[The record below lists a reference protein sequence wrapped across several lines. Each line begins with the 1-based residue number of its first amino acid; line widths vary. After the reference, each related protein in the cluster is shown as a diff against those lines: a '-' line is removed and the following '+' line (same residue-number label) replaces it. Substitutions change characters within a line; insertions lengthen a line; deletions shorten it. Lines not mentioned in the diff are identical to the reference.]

1 MQAIL
6 RPSRRV
12 TYEYCHARLARY
24 PPNLPPMRIRD
35 LRYCLALLFLHPL
48 CAEET
53 LLASKA
59 PPRFGA
65 EDLGHVVLLRDKGPV
80 APGRFRLP
88 PGGEELGMQ
97 PTTSTPYDRYFN
109 SVREVIKSLEPQRP
123 SPATVAHLMKIG
135 YSYQYFTR
143 DPYRP
148 DPPPLTEAQ
157 RAGDC
162 KSKALWLY
170 NGLSDPGALLTIG
183 KTEKNSKTSHAWV
196 YWRYEGRWWIL
207 DCTDQG
213 DMMPADKVAPDRYVP
228 YYSFGKYGSYRHPA
242 AQVATPPKSS
252 TTTAAV
258 GASDRAR

>member
-1 MQAIL
+1 MRGSHAIL
-6 RPSRRV
+6 
-12 TYEYCHARLARY
+12 
-24 PPNLPPMRIRD
+24 PNLPPMRIRD

-59 PPRFGA
+59 PARFGA
-65 EDLGHVVLLRDKGPV
+65 ADLGHVVLP
-80 APGRFRLP
+80 LP
-88 PGGEELGMQ
+88 PGGAELGIL
-97 PTTSTPYDRYFN
+97 PATSTPYDLYFN
-109 SVREVIKSLEPQRP
+109 SVREVIKGLEPQKQ
-123 SPATVAHLMKIG
+123 SMANVAHLMKVG
-135 YSYQYFTR
+135 YSFQYFTR

-170 NGLSDPGALLTIG
+170 NGLADSGALLTIG
-183 KTEKNSKTSHAWV
+183 KSQKNSKTSHAWV

-207 DCTDQG
+207 DCTDKSY
-213 DMMPADKVAPDRYVP
+213 PIAADTAGADRYIP

-242 AQVATPPKSS
+242 AQVAAPANSNA
-252 TTTAAV
+252 TTAAV
-258 GASDRAR
+258 GAPDRNVIR